1 MEDRKW
7 ERRQKTEDD
16 RQEKTHSL
24 KKLYQN
30 AILRVLMLMTCEH
43 IATPVTTK

>member
-1 MEDRKW
+1 MGE
-7 ERRQKTEDD
+7 ETEDD
-16 RQEKTHSL
+16 RQEKTNSL